1 MADGQRG
8 YQEELIGTR
17 PKTHIQFT
25 LVQRQEL
32 PLGGLTGLKDS
43 RKEKRV
49 ESELKIEQ
57 SDKPNKIKYNF
68 NTQQEELQHGRT
80 FLAQNPHKRVGE
92 TLART
97 R

>member
-32 PLGGLTGLKDS
+32 PLGGLTGLEDS
-43 RKEKRV
+43 RKEERV
-49 ESELKIEQ
+49 ESEIKVQ
-57 SDKPNKIKYNF
+57 ANKVTNKIK
-68 NTQQEELQHGRT
+68 
-80 FLAQNPHKRVGE
+80 
-92 TLART
+92 
-97 R
+97 